1 MNKVFH
7 IEIIY
12 NKEQQDSEAYIE
24 RQLIV
29 NQKLV
34 FKDYSQLPIFITL
47 DDPIVQLVNYASG
60 FNNEPQ
66 KSTNVSDYIRNA
78 FQAIKLRWF
87 KFIGKYKK
95 FSV

>member
-1 MNKVFH
+1 MNKIFQ

-12 NKEQQDSEAYIE
+12 NKETQSDETYIE

-34 FKDYSQLPIFITL
+34 FKDYSQLSIFINL
-47 DDPIVQLVNYASG
+47 DDPIVELVNYASG
-60 FNNEPQ
+60 LNNKPQ
-66 KSTNVSDYIRNA
+66 KSTNASNYIRYGLNS
-78 FQAIKLRWF
+78 IKFRWF

>member
-1 MNKVFH
+1 MNKIFQ
-7 IEIIY
+7 IDIIY
-12 NKEQQDSEAYIE
+12 NKEKQGSETYIE

-47 DDPIVQLVNYASG
+47 DDPIVQLVNYTSG
-60 FNNEPQ
+60 FYETQ
-66 KSTNVSDYIRNA
+66 KSDNTPSYIRNILKS
-78 FQAIKLRWF
+78 IKFRWF
-87 KFIGKYKK
+87 KFVGKYKK